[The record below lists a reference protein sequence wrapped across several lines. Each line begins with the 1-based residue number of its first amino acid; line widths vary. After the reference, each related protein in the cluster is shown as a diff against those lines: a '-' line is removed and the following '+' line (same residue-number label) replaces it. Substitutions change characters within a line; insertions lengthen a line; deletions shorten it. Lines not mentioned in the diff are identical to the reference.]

1 MYLSQVQKVQRYNKS
16 PHKTRQVADVG
27 QVESKHPEQ
36 GGTYSTR
43 QASLN
48 PFRLSRSNT
57 DPQMSFQNGNYLIH
71 SLHPRRLSLP
81 NKDVRYAWYEWVL
94 LLISSLWRSLL
105 QYLTRTAQSS
115 MPYLHGEPGATH
127 DGRRRQRIGC
137 THRDPAP
144 SKDEKTSRAWTRMG
158 SEKES
163 QRSRSSER
171 KATGTRKFHDSEQVA
186 EVYPMNLETYR

>member
-1 MYLSQVQKVQRYNKS
+1 MLKTQGTYPLFLLTYWTLPVCWKCDKCAPHIDKS
-16 PHKTRQVADVG
+16 FSRHG

-57 DPQMSFQNGNYLIH
+57 DPQMSFQDGNYLIH

-115 MPYLHGEPGATH
+115 MPYLHGEPGAAH
-127 DGRRRQRIGC
+127 DGRQWIGC
-137 THRDPAP
+137 AHRDPVP
-144 SKDEKTSRAWTRMG
+144 WKDEPSRAWKRIFRRQTNYFMYEIALHYEL
-158 SEKES
+158 SI
-163 QRSRSSER
+163 
-171 KATGTRKFHDSEQVA
+171 
-186 EVYPMNLETYR
+186 